1 MTGKIYPSVFLS
13 LFFHG
18 LFILVLVFGV
28 RNSVKDFKNLTYVTL
43 IQETGAQS
51 QTASLNEENTTPS
64 KLQSIKQPAQQ
75 TKEVSKKPAEKATK
89 ISKEDE
95 QLLQERIAALRAKK
109 KILEKAQAGSVE
121 LKNGKNTR
129 GGGVSSGYLALISGI
144 IRQHWNV
151 PDTVP
156 KNLEAVVSVRIL
168 SNGQVIIEGFEQR
181 SGNMLFD
188 SSVLIAIK
196 NSSPLPP
203 PKGEIVVGL
212 RFKP

>member
-1 MTGKIYPSVFLS
+1 
-13 LFFHG
+13 
-18 LFILVLVFGV
+18 
-28 RNSVKDFKNLTYVTL
+28 L
-43 IQETGAQS
+43 IQEASNQS
-51 QTASLNEENTTPS
+51 QTASLNEENKTQS
-64 KLQSIKQPAQQ
+64 RFQSIKQPEQQ
-75 TKEVSKKPAEKATK
+75 TKEVSKKPQEKAQK

-109 KILEKAQAGSVE
+109 KVLEKAQSGSVE
-121 LKNGKNTR
+121 FRSGQNTK
-129 GGGVSSGYLALISGI
+129 GSGVSTAYLALISGI
-144 IRQHWNV
+144 IRKHWNI
-151 PDTVP
+151 PDTIP

-188 SSVLIAIK
+188 SSVLMAIK

-203 PKGEIVVGL
+203 PNSEIFVGL

>member
-1 MTGKIYPSVFLS
+1 MTGKIYSSFFLS

-18 LFILVLVFGV
+18 LFILVLIFGV

-43 IQETGAQS
+43 IQETAVQS
-51 QTASLNEENTTPS
+51 QTASLNGEDKIQS
-64 KLQSIKQPAQQ
+64 RSQSIKQPAQQ
-75 TKEVSKKPAEKATK
+75 TKEVSKKPAEKASK

-109 KILEKAQAGSVE
+109 KILEKAQSGSVE
-121 LKNGKNTR
+121 LKNGQNTKDS
-129 GGGVSSGYLALISGI
+129 GVSSGYLALISGI

-168 SNGQVIIEGFEQR
+168 SNGQVIIEGFEQK

-203 PKGEIVVGL
+203 PKGEIIVGL

>member
-1 MTGKIYPSVFLS
+1 MTGKIYSSVFLS
-13 LFFHG
+13 IIFHS
-18 LFILVLVFGV
+18 LFILVLIFGV

-43 IQETGAQS
+43 IQETAAQS
-51 QTASLNEENTTPS
+51 QTASSNEENKTPGRV
-64 KLQSIKQPAQQ
+64 QSIKQPPEEI
-75 TKEVSKKPAEKATK
+75 KVSRKSAEKESK
-89 ISKEDE
+89 ISKQDE

-109 KILEKAQAGSVE
+109 KILEKAQSGSVE
-121 LKNGKNTR
+121 LKSEQNTK
-129 GGGVSSGYLALISGI
+129 GSGVSSGYLALISGI
-144 IRQHWNV
+144 IRQHWSV

-168 SNGQVIIEGFEQR
+168 SNGQVIIEGFEQK

-203 PKGEIVVGL
+203 PKSVIVVGL